1 MSREPSLD
9 DARRVLRESFG
20 YDAFRPGQERAVGA
34 VLGSRDTLVILPTG
48 GGKSICYQVP
58 ALMLPGLTV
67 VISPLISLMKDQ
79 VDALEARGL
88 PATFINSTLT
98 ANEVAD
104 RFARAARG
112 EFKLVYLAPER
123 FDVGSAAERLRA
135 MGVSLLAVDEA
146 HCISEWGHDFR
157 PSYLR
162 IHRVRQQLGTPP
174 TIALTATATSEVR
187 RDIVRQLALAEPET
201 VITGFDR
208 RNLRYSVVRT
218 RTENDKDLA
227 LTQALHDSQGLA
239 VVYASTRRAVE
250 RITQMLGRRKVRAV
264 GYHAGLD
271 DAHRREVQEAFMRE
285 EARVIVATN
294 AFGMGIDKPNVRLVV
309 HHAMPGTLE
318 AYYQEAGRAGRD
330 GLQSECV
337 LLHAFRDRF
346 THEFFIKSAYPER
359 DTVEAVYAELRR
371 AADGTGLAGVSAADV
386 ASITRGSIKEREAES
401 ALRVLA
407 QGQAIIKESA
417 TSSRLW
423 VRLLASPDRIKREL
437 GEGREA
443 ERDLLRSLWR
453 AAGSR
458 LQTGAAI
465 DPDGLP
471 PGFGGALGVSS
482 LLEWLQSQ
490 QFVVWERTGG
500 GIRLRDPGAPLSRFD
515 IDWDS
520 LDRHRRADMN
530 KLDYVQ
536 RYAYAT
542 SCRRGFLLRYFGD
555 PAAMRTCDG
564 CDVCLGTQLTVE
576 GTRAEPEE
584 GSPKRPRSEVRRSGR
599 PARRARTPGGGT
611 SPRSGGA
618 QAARGGGGNG
628 NGAASASTA
637 LSDEVDPAAVDPVLV
652 GALRTL
658 RTSIARREK
667 LPAYCI
673 FPDRTLVEMA
683 ARKPGS
689 LAALAAVH
697 GVGPAKLEKYGE
709 LFLAAM
715 RGVDVDGGA

>member
-1 MSREPSLD
+1 MSTQPSLEN
-9 DARRVLRESFG
+9 ARRVLRQSFG
-20 YDAFRPGQERAVGA
+20 YDAFRPGQERAVSA
-34 VLGSRDTLVILPTG
+34 VLAGRDTLVILPTG

-88 PATFINSTLT
+88 PATFINSTLS

-104 RFARAARG
+104 RFARASRG
-112 EFKLVYLAPER
+112 EYKLVYLAPER

-157 PSYLR
+157 PAYLR
-162 IHRVRQQLGTPP
+162 IRQVRERLGAPP
-174 TIALTATATSEVR
+174 TVALTATATSEVR
-187 RDIVRQLALAEPET
+187 TDIVRQLALTEPET

-208 RNLRYSVVRT
+208 RNLNYSVVRT
-218 RTENDKDLA
+218 RTESDKDLA
-227 LTQALHDSQGLA
+227 LTQALRDSEGLA

-250 RITQMLGRRKVRAV
+250 RITQMLGRRKIRAV

-330 GLQSECV
+330 GLHSECV

-346 THEFFIKSAYPER
+346 THEFFIKSSYPER
-359 DTVEAVYAELRR
+359 DTVERVYAELQRF
-371 AADGTGLAGVSAADV
+371 ADNTGLARMSAADI
-386 ASITRGSIKEREAES
+386 ASATRGTVKEREAES
-401 ALRVLA
+401 ALRVLV
-407 QGQAIIKESA
+407 QGRAIVNEPA
-417 TSSRLW
+417 TANRLW
-423 VRLLASPDRIKREL
+423 IRLLASPERIKREL

-443 ERDLLRSLWR
+443 ERDLLRALWR
-453 AAGSR
+453 AVGSR
-458 LQTGAAI
+458 IQAGAAV
-465 DPDGLP
+465 DPAGLP
-471 PGFGGALGVSS
+471 PGFGGAMGVSA
-482 LLEWLQSQ
+482 LLEELQSR

-500 GIRLRDPGAPLSRFD
+500 GLRLRDPRAPLSKFG
-515 IDWDS
+515 IDWDA

-530 KLDYVQ
+530 KLDAMQ
-536 RYAYAT
+536 RYAYT
-542 SCRRGFLLRYFGD
+542 NGCRRGFLLRYFGD
-555 PAAMRTCDG
+555 PAAMRSCDG
-564 CDVCLGTQLTVE
+564 CDICLGTHVSVE
-576 GTRAEPEE
+576 GTQPEKSE
-584 GSPKRPRSEVRRSGR
+584 QAPSTPRSVVKRSGR
-599 PARRARTPGGGT
+599 PPRQPRATP
-611 SPRSGGA
+611 
-618 QAARGGGGNG
+618 NG
-628 NGAASASTA
+628 NGKRSSTAAGAA
-637 LSDEVDPAAVDPVLV
+637 LSDEIDPSAVDVVLI

-658 RTSIARREK
+658 RTTLAREEK

-673 FPDRTLVEMA
+673 FPDRTLMEMA
-683 ARKPGS
+683 ARKPNT
-689 LAALAAVH
+689 LAALATVR

-709 LFLAAM
+709 LFLGAI
-715 RGVDVDGGA
+715 RGADGASGA

>member
-1 MSREPSLD
+1 M
-9 DARRVLRESFG
+9 LRQSFG

-34 VLGSRDTLVILPTG
+34 VLAGRDTLVILPTG

-79 VDALEARGL
+79 VDSLEARGL

-104 RFARAARG
+104 RFARASHG

-157 PSYLR
+157 PAYLR
-162 IHRVRQQLGTPP
+162 IRQVRERLGAPP
-174 TIALTATATSEVR
+174 TVALTATATSEVR
-187 RDIVRQLALAEPET
+187 RDIVRQLALSEPET

-218 RTENDKDLA
+218 RTESDKDLA
-227 LTQALHDSQGLA
+227 LTQALRESEGLA

-250 RITQMLGRRKVRAV
+250 RITQMLGRRKIRAV

-271 DAHRREVQEAFMRE
+271 DAHRRQVQEAFMRE

-330 GLQSECV
+330 GLSSECV

-346 THEFFIKSAYPER
+346 THEFFIKSSYPER
-359 DTVEAVYAELRR
+359 ETVESVYTELRR
-371 AADGTGLAGVSAADV
+371 AADNTGLARMSPADIASA
-386 ASITRGSIKEREAES
+386 TRGQVKEREAES
-401 ALRVLA
+401 ALRVLV
-407 QGQAIIKESA
+407 QGHAIVNEPSTA
-417 TSSRLW
+417 NRVW

-443 ERDLLRSLWR
+443 ERDLLRALWR
-453 AAGSR
+453 AVGSR
-458 LQTGAAI
+458 LQEGATI
-465 DPDGLP
+465 DPTGLP
-471 PGFGGALGVSS
+471 PGFGGVLGVSS
-482 LLEWLQSQ
+482 LLEELQTR

-500 GIRLRDPGAPLSRFD
+500 GLRLRDPGASLSKFT
-515 IDWDS
+515 IDWDA

-530 KLDYVQ
+530 KLDSMQ

-555 PAAMRTCDG
+555 PAAMRSCDG
-564 CDVCLGTQLTVE
+564 CDICLGTHLTVE
-576 GTRAEPEE
+576 GTPAEKSEE
-584 GSPKRPRSEVRRSGR
+584 AVSRPRSVVKRSGR
-599 PARRARTPGGGT
+599 APRQARTA
-611 SPRSGGA
+611 SS
-618 QAARGGGGNG
+618 GNG
-628 NGAASASTA
+628 TRSATTASSDMA
-637 LSDEVDPAAVDPVLV
+637 LSDEIDPSAVDLVLI

-658 RTSIARREK
+658 RTSLAREEK

-673 FPDRTLVEMA
+673 FPDRTLMEMA
-683 ARKPGS
+683 ARKPDS
-689 LAALAAVH
+689 MAALAMVR
-697 GVGPAKLEKYGE
+697 GVGPAKLEKYGA
-709 LFLAAM
+709 LFLGAI
-715 RGVDVDGGA
+715 RGVDGTESA

>member
-1 MSREPSLD
+1 MSREPSLEN
-9 DARRVLRESFG
+9 ARRVLRQSFG

-34 VLGSRDTLVILPTG
+34 VLSGRDTLVILPTG

-98 ANEVAD
+98 SNEVAD

-112 EFKLVYLAPER
+112 ELKLVYLAPER

-157 PSYLR
+157 PAYLR
-162 IHRVRQQLGTPP
+162 IRQVRERLGAPP
-174 TIALTATATSEVR
+174 TVALTATATAEVR
-187 RDIVRQLALAEPET
+187 RDIVRQLALSEPET

-218 RTENDKDLA
+218 RTESDKDLA
-227 LTQALHDSQGLA
+227 LTQALRESEGLA

-250 RITQMLGRRKVRAV
+250 RITQMLGRRKIRAV

-271 DAHRREVQEAFMRE
+271 DAHRRDVQEAFMRE

-346 THEFFIKSAYPER
+346 THEFFIKSSYPER
-359 DTVEAVYAELRR
+359 ETVETVYTELRR
-371 AADGTGLAGVSAADV
+371 AADNTGLARLSTADI
-386 ASITRGSIKEREAES
+386 ASVTRGQVKEREAES
-401 ALRVLA
+401 ALRVLV
-407 QGQAIIKESA
+407 QGRAIVNEPSTA
-417 TSSRLW
+417 NRLW

-443 ERDLLRSLWR
+443 ERDLLRALWR
-453 AAGSR
+453 VVGSR
-458 LQTGAAI
+458 IQNGATI
-465 DPDGLP
+465 DPAGLP
-471 PGFGGALGVSS
+471 PGFGGAQGVSA
-482 LLEWLQSQ
+482 LLEELQSR

-500 GIRLRDPGAPLSRFD
+500 GLRLRDPGAPLSKFP

-520 LDRHRRADMN
+520 LDRHRRADMD
-530 KLDYVQ
+530 KLDSMQ

-542 SCRRGFLLRYFGD
+542 GCRRGFLLRYFGD
-555 PAAMRTCDG
+555 PAAMRSCDG
-564 CDVCLGTQLTVE
+564 CDICLGTHLTVE
-576 GTRAEPEE
+576 GTPPEKTE
-584 GSPKRPRSEVRRSGR
+584 EAASRPRSVVKRSGR
-599 PARRARTPGGGT
+599 APRQPRT
-611 SPRSGGA
+611 
-618 QAARGGGGNG
+618 
-628 NGAASASTA
+628 ASATNGKRSTA
-637 LSDEVDPAAVDPVLV
+637 ADSSLSDEIDPSAVDLVLI

-658 RTSIARREK
+658 RTTLAREEK

-673 FPDRTLVEMA
+673 FPDRTLIEMA
-683 ARKPGS
+683 ARKPDS
-689 LAALAAVH
+689 MAALATVR

-709 LFLAAM
+709 LFLGAI
-715 RGVDVDGGA
+715 RGVDGTGSA

>member
-1 MSREPSLD
+1 MSREPSLEN
-9 DARRVLRESFG
+9 ARRVLRQKFG

-34 VLGSRDTLVILPTG
+34 VLSGRDTLVILPTG

-79 VDALEARGL
+79 VDSLEARGL
-88 PATFINSTLT
+88 PATFINSTLS

-157 PSYLR
+157 PAYLR
-162 IHRVRQQLGTPP
+162 IRQVRERLGAPP
-174 TIALTATATSEVR
+174 TVALTATATAEVR
-187 RDIVRQLALAEPET
+187 RDIVRQLALSEPET

-218 RTENDKDLA
+218 RTESDKDLA
-227 LTQALHDSQGLA
+227 LTQALRESEGLA

-250 RITQMLGRRKVRAV
+250 RITQMLGRRKIRAV

-271 DAHRREVQEAFMRE
+271 DTHRREVQDAFMHE

-309 HHAMPGTLE
+309 HHAMPGTIE

-346 THEFFIKSAYPER
+346 THEFFIKSSYPER
-359 DTVEAVYAELRR
+359 ETVETVYTELRR
-371 AADGTGLAGVSAADV
+371 VADNTGLARLSSADI
-386 ASITRGSIKEREAES
+386 ASVTRGQVKEREAES
-401 ALRVLA
+401 ALRVLV
-407 QGQAIIKESA
+407 QGHAIVNEPSTA
-417 TSSRLW
+417 NRLW

-437 GEGREA
+437 GEGKEA

-453 AAGSR
+453 AVGSR
-458 LQTGAAI
+458 IQNGATI
-465 DPDGLP
+465 DPAGLP
-471 PGFGGALGVSS
+471 PGFGGAQGVSA
-482 LLEWLQSQ
+482 LLEELQSR

-500 GIRLRDPGAPLSRFD
+500 GLRLRDPGAPLSRFP

-520 LDRHRRADMN
+520 LDRHRRADMD
-530 KLDYVQ
+530 KLDSMQ

-542 SCRRGFLLRYFGD
+542 GCRRGFLLRYFGD
-555 PAAMRTCDG
+555 PAAMRSCDG
-564 CDVCLGTQLTVE
+564 CDICLGTHITVE
-576 GTRAEPEE
+576 GTPREKTEE
-584 GSPKRPRSEVRRSGR
+584 AASRPRSVVKRSGR
-599 PARRARTPGGGT
+599 APRP
-611 SPRSGGA
+611 PRSA
-618 QAARGGGGNG
+618 PSTNG
-628 NGAASASTA
+628 KRSGSVTEAS
-637 LSDEVDPAAVDPVLV
+637 LSDEIDPSAVDLVLI

-658 RTSIARREK
+658 RTTLAREEK

-673 FPDRTLVEMA
+673 FPDRTLIEMA
-683 ARKPGS
+683 ARKPNS
-689 LAALAAVH
+689 MAALATVR

-709 LFLAAM
+709 LFLGAI
-715 RGVDVDGGA
+715 RGVDGTGSA

>member
-1 MSREPSLD
+1 MSSEPSLEN
-9 DARRVLRESFG
+9 ARRVLRQSFG

-34 VLGSRDTLVILPTG
+34 VLSGRDTLVILPTG

-112 EFKLVYLAPER
+112 ELKLVYLAPER

-157 PSYLR
+157 PAYLR
-162 IHRVRQQLGTPP
+162 IRQVRERLGAPP
-174 TIALTATATSEVR
+174 TVALTATATAEVR
-187 RDIVRQLALAEPET
+187 RDIVRQLALSEPET

-218 RTENDKDLA
+218 RTESDKDLA
-227 LTQALHDSQGLA
+227 LTQALRESEGLA

-250 RITQMLGRRKVRAV
+250 RITQMLGRRKIRAV

-346 THEFFIKSAYPER
+346 THEFFIKSSYPER
-359 DTVEAVYAELRR
+359 ETVETVYTELRR
-371 AADGTGLAGVSAADV
+371 AADNTGLARLSPADI
-386 ASITRGSIKEREAES
+386 ASVTRGQVKEREAES
-401 ALRVLA
+401 ALRVLV
-407 QGQAIIKESA
+407 QGHAIVNEPSTANRI
-417 TSSRLW
+417 W

-443 ERDLLRSLWR
+443 ERDLLRALWR
-453 AAGSR
+453 AVGSR
-458 LQTGAAI
+458 VQNGATI
-465 DPDGLP
+465 DPAGLP
-471 PGFGGALGVSS
+471 PGFGGAQGVSA
-482 LLEWLQSQ
+482 LLEELQSR

-500 GIRLRDPGAPLSRFD
+500 GLRLRDPGAPLSRFS

-520 LDRHRRADMN
+520 LDRHRRADMD
-530 KLDYVQ
+530 KLDSMQ

-564 CDVCLGTQLTVE
+564 CDICLGTHLTVE
-576 GTRAEPEE
+576 GTPSEKSEE
-584 GSPKRPRSEVRRSGR
+584 AASRPRSVVKRSGR
-599 PARRARTPGGGT
+599 APRQPRT
-611 SPRSGGA
+611 
-618 QAARGGGGNG
+618 
-628 NGAASASTA
+628 ASASNGKRSTA
-637 LSDEVDPAAVDPVLV
+637 ADASLSDEIDPSAVDLVLI

-658 RTSIARREK
+658 RTSLAREEK

-673 FPDRTLVEMA
+673 FPDRTLIEMA
-683 ARKPGS
+683 ARKPNS
-689 LAALAAVH
+689 MAALAAVR

-709 LFLAAM
+709 LFLGAI
-715 RGVDVDGGA
+715 RGVDGTGSA

>member
-1 MSREPSLD
+1 MSREPSLET
-9 DARRVLRESFG
+9 ARRVLRQSFG

-34 VLGSRDTLVILPTG
+34 VLSGRDTLVILPTG

-112 EFKLVYLAPER
+112 EIKLVYLAPER

-157 PSYLR
+157 PAYLR
-162 IHRVRQQLGTPP
+162 IRQVRERLGAPP
-174 TIALTATATSEVR
+174 TVALTATATAEVR
-187 RDIVRQLALAEPET
+187 RDIVRQLALSEPET

-218 RTENDKDLA
+218 RTESDKDLA
-227 LTQALHDSQGLA
+227 LTQALRESEGLA

-250 RITQMLGRRKVRAV
+250 RITQMLGRRKIRAV

-346 THEFFIKSAYPER
+346 THEFFIKSSYPER
-359 DTVEAVYAELRR
+359 ETVETVYAELRR
-371 AADGTGLAGVSAADV
+371 AADNTGLARLSPADIASV
-386 ASITRGSIKEREAES
+386 ARGQVKEREAES
-401 ALRVLA
+401 ALRVLV
-407 QGQAIIKESA
+407 QGHAIVNEPSTANRI
-417 TSSRLW
+417 W

-443 ERDLLRSLWR
+443 ERDLLRALWR
-453 AAGSR
+453 AVGSR
-458 LQTGAAI
+458 VQNGATI
-465 DPDGLP
+465 DPAGLP
-471 PGFGGALGVSS
+471 PGFGGAQGVSA
-482 LLEWLQSQ
+482 LLEGLQAR

-500 GIRLRDPGAPLSRFD
+500 GLRLRHPGAPLSKFS
-515 IDWDS
+515 IDWDA
-520 LDRHRRADMN
+520 LDRHRRADMD
-530 KLDYVQ
+530 KLDSMQ

-542 SCRRGFLLRYFGD
+542 GCRRGFLLRYFGD

-564 CDVCLGTQLTVE
+564 CDICLGTHLTVE
-576 GTRAEPEE
+576 GTPPEKTE
-584 GSPKRPRSEVRRSGR
+584 EAASRPRSVVKRSGR
-599 PARRARTPGGGT
+599 APRQART
-611 SPRSGGA
+611 
-618 QAARGGGGNG
+618 
-628 NGAASASTA
+628 ASATNGKRSTTTA
-637 LSDEVDPAAVDPVLV
+637 AEASLSDEIDPSAVDLVLI
-652 GALRTL
+652 GALRNL
-658 RTSIARREK
+658 RTTLAREEK

-673 FPDRTLVEMA
+673 FPDRTLMEMA
-683 ARKPGS
+683 ARKPNS
-689 LAALAAVH
+689 MAALATVR

-709 LFLAAM
+709 LFLGAI
-715 RGVDVDGGA
+715 RGVDGTGSA